1 MFGIGVPELMLILV
15 VGLVVFGPAK
25 LPEIG
30 RALGKTIGEFKK
42 LSNSITVEP
51 IKADPPQRKKHL
63 LLRMLEVIIKW
74 IDYILLEV
82 YDMFGLG
89 VPELI
94 LILVIGLVVFGAG
107 RLPEIGRALGK
118 SISEFKAAGSE
129 DNTLNITSE
138 SNKEE
143 QK

>member
-51 IKADPPQRKKHL
+51 IKADPPQRKKSDEPSEKSAETEAPA
-63 LLRMLEVIIKW
+63 EV
-74 IDYILLEV
+74 
-82 YDMFGLG
+82 
-89 VPELI
+89 
-94 LILVIGLVVFGAG
+94 
-107 RLPEIGRALGK
+107 
-118 SISEFKAAGSE
+118 
-129 DNTLNITSE
+129 
-138 SNKEE
+138 KEE
-143 QK
+143 SSKD

>member
-51 IKADPPQRKKHL
+51 IKADPPQRKKSD
-63 LLRMLEVIIKW
+63 EPA
-74 IDYILLEV
+74 E
-82 YDMFGLG
+82 
-89 VPELI
+89 
-94 LILVIGLVVFGAG
+94 
-107 RLPEIGRALGK
+107 
-118 SISEFKAAGSE
+118 KAAE
-129 DNTLNITSE
+129 AE
-138 SNKEE
+138 APAEVKEE
-143 QK
+143 SSKD

>member
-51 IKADPPQRKKHL
+51 IKADPPQRKKSDEPSEKSA
-63 LLRMLEVIIKW
+63 EVEAPA
-74 IDYILLEV
+74 EV
-82 YDMFGLG
+82 
-89 VPELI
+89 
-94 LILVIGLVVFGAG
+94 
-107 RLPEIGRALGK
+107 
-118 SISEFKAAGSE
+118 
-129 DNTLNITSE
+129 
-138 SNKEE
+138 KEE
-143 QK
+143 SSKD

>member
-51 IKADPPQRKKHL
+51 IKADPPQRN
-63 LLRMLEVIIKW
+63 
-74 IDYILLEV
+74 
-82 YDMFGLG
+82 
-89 VPELI
+89 
-94 LILVIGLVVFGAG
+94 
-107 RLPEIGRALGK
+107 K
-118 SISEFKAAGSE
+118 SDEPSEKAAE
-129 DNTLNITSE
+129 AE
-138 SNKEE
+138 APAEVKEE
-143 QK
+143 SSKD

>member
-51 IKADPPQRKKHL
+51 IKADPPQRKKSDEPSEQAAEAEAPA
-63 LLRMLEVIIKW
+63 EV
-74 IDYILLEV
+74 
-82 YDMFGLG
+82 
-89 VPELI
+89 
-94 LILVIGLVVFGAG
+94 
-107 RLPEIGRALGK
+107 
-118 SISEFKAAGSE
+118 
-129 DNTLNITSE
+129 
-138 SNKEE
+138 KEE
-143 QK
+143 SSKD